1 MKKIF
6 LSMLAI
12 AAMAATANA
21 QLWFGGSLGFSHEG
35 GVIKTKEAD
44 TDKPSVNSFSFSPMV
59 GFELNEKLSVG
70 GKLDFTNKST
80 KQTVGDTDTKRS
92 ESTFGIT
99 PFARYTFVEFNKFG
113 LLAEAGIPVAFSS
126 SKHDN
131 GSKTVKGDPE
141 TSIGL
146 YVRPMLTYSLND
158 NFQLECGLNF
168 LSFNA
173 KHSVIK
179 SKDDS
184 NNKNITNTFDFGV
197 DSRNVATVGFVTI
210 GFIYKL

>member
-6 LSMLAI
+6 LSVLAI
-12 AAMAATANA
+12 AAMATTANA
-21 QLWFGGSLGFSHEG
+21 QLWVGGSLGFSHEG

-44 TDKPSVNSFSFSPMV
+44 TDKPSVNSFSFAPMV

-70 GKLDFTNKST
+70 GKLDFTNEST
-80 KQTVGDTDTKRS
+80 KQTVGDTDTKRTKT
-92 ESTFGIT
+92 TFGIT

-113 LLAEAGIPVAFSS
+113 LLAEAGIPVSFIS

-168 LSFNA
+168 LSLDVE
-173 KHSVIK
+173 HSVIK
-179 SKDDS
+179 DRDDKK
-184 NNKNITNTFDFGV
+184 NKNITNTFNFGV

>member
-1 MKKIF
+1 MKKLF
-6 LSMLAI
+6 LSVLAI
-12 AAMAATANA
+12 AAMATTANA
-21 QLWFGGSLGFSHEG
+21 QLWFGGSLGFSHDG

-59 GFELNEKLSVG
+59 GFELSEKFSVG
-70 GKLDFTNKST
+70 GKLDFTNEST
-80 KQTVGDTDTKRS
+80 KQTVGDTDTKRTKT
-92 ESTFGIT
+92 TFGIT

-113 LLAEAGIPVAFSS
+113 LLAEAGVPVEFSS

-131 GSKTVKGDPE
+131 GSQTVKDDPE

-146 YVRPMLTYSLND
+146 YVVPMLTYSLND

-173 KHSVIK
+173 EHSVIK
-179 SKDDS
+179 DKDDS
-184 NNKNITNTFDFGV
+184 NNKNITNSFDFGV
-197 DSRNVATVGFVTI
+197 NTRNVATVGFVTI

>member
-131 GSKTVKGDPE
+131 GSKTVKG
-141 TSIGL
+141 
-146 YVRPMLTYSLND
+146 
-158 NFQLECGLNF
+158 
-168 LSFNA
+168 
-173 KHSVIK
+173 
-179 SKDDS
+179 
-184 NNKNITNTFDFGV
+184 
-197 DSRNVATVGFVTI
+197 
-210 GFIYKL
+210 